1 MGRMLAVFAL
11 GWTLL
16 GADPVVASDALA
28 GPDRAESGVSAA
40 SEDAPQLLEGM
51 VVSGIQPGP
60 GLWQITASDGHVLW
74 LLGTLSPLPRRMEWE
89 SAQVREVIEASGR
102 VLLAPRAQ
110 VKADVGFFGGM
121 ALIPSALSA
130 RKNPDKQTLA
140 DVLPAALYER
150 WTPLRSRYLGRGK
163 GIEKRRPLLAANR
176 LYEAALGRNGLSEK
190 DIVDKAVRKL
200 ARRAKVEVHVP
211 QVEVLLSDPK
221 QALKDLRQTELDDI
235 DCFEQTLA
243 RVEND
248 LPLMRERANAW
259 AVGDIELLLDLPS
272 VDHQRPCADA
282 VLQSTIA
289 RERGLDDLRARLQ
302 QAWLAAAEQSLAE
315 HPTSFAVLPLTA
327 LLREGG
333 MLDQLRERGYVVAAP
348 GEEGAAVPVAS
359 SSSQSSTGAPEPTDR

>member
-1 MGRMLAVFAL
+1 MGRMLAVLAL
-11 GWTLL
+11 GWILL
-16 GADPVVASDALA
+16 GGPV
-28 GPDRAESGVSAA
+28 AA
-40 SEDAPQLLEGM
+40 SEAPAAPNEAERSGPAASEAAPQLLEGM

-60 GLWQITASDGHVLW
+60 GLWKITASDGHVLW
-74 LLGTLSPLPRRMEWE
+74 LLGTLSPLPRRIEWE

-110 VKADVGFFGGM
+110 VRADVGFFGGM
-121 ALIPSALSA
+121 ALLPSALSA

-140 DVLPAALYER
+140 DILPAPLYER

-190 DIVDKAVRKL
+190 DIIDKAVRKL
-200 ARRAKVEVHVP
+200 ARRAKVDVHSP

-235 DCFEQTLA
+235 GCFEQTLA

-248 LPLMRERANAW
+248 LPAMRERANAW
-259 AVGDIELLLDLPS
+259 AVGDIELLLDLPA

-289 RERGLDDLRARLQ
+289 KERGLDDLRARLQ
-302 QAWLAAAEQSLAE
+302 QSWLLDAEQTLAE
-315 HPTSFAVLPLTA
+315 HATSFAVLPLTA
-327 LLREGG
+327 MLREDG
-333 MLDQLRERGYVVAAP
+333 MLAQLRAKGY
-348 GEEGAAVPVAS
+348 AVE
-359 SSSQSSTGAPEPTDR
+359 APE